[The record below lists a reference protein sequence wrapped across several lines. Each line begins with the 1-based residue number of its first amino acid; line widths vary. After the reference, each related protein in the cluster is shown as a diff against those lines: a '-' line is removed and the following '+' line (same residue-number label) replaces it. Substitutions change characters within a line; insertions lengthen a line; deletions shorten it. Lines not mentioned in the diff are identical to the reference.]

1 MALEP
6 YRKRP
11 QEPLRW
17 NCTPE
22 TLLYRV
28 KALCDQ
34 HNQKMRDLMAE
45 IDPEIATF
53 ENFLLPIAHLEND
66 WLSNQD
72 FIHFY
77 AQVSPN
83 DNIRGALR
91 KAEQILSAE
100 KLKQP
105 DISKWVKA
113 IYGRAEELDPESQK
127 FLNITKNDQTQ
138 TKESTTRNRIKA
150 IDERIEEICVEFDAN
165 LNNENDGFWAS
176 KAELASVPI
185 GILDELE
192 KGTGDNEGKF
202 HVVYKWTLGLPV
214 MEYAMDPNIR
224 KRLYLGRANSV
235 SNLSPIYFT
244 VYHILFSLLST
255 LLRPL

>member
-6 YRKRP
+6 YRKPP

-17 NCTPE
+17 DYTPE
-22 TLLYRV
+22 TLLHRV
-28 KALCDQ
+28 KTLCDQ
-34 HNQKMRDLMAE
+34 HNQKLRGQMVE
-45 IDPEIATF
+45 IDPETATF
-53 ENFLLPIAHLEND
+53 DNFLLPIAHLENGR
-66 WLSNQD
+66 LSNQD

-83 DNIRGALR
+83 EIIRDALR

-105 DISKWVKA
+105 DISEWAKA
-113 IYGRAEELDPESQK
+113 IYDRGEELDLESQK

-138 TKESTTRNRIKA
+138 TKETTTKDRIKA

-165 LNNENDGFWAS
+165 LHNEGGGFWAS
-176 KAELASVPI
+176 DAELMGVPI

-214 MEYAMDPNIR
+214 IEYAMDPDVR
-224 KRLYLGRANSV
+224 KKLYLGRAQSV
-235 SNLSPIYFT
+235 SSPSPLYFT
-244 VYHILFSLLST
+244 VYHILLSLSPT
-255 LLRPL
+255 SPRPH